1 MMGSEYIPGIDLCH
15 DQFTVQDDEY
25 GLILTPAEL
34 GKRGPSTDTFNGF
47 NVPPYQK
54 ISSGGRIVGNPWEQG
69 PDGLAYPR
77 TGYLPS
83 VPLDNRVNSRFMPHG
98 VRPEETRQN
107 PWLRQRYPE
116 SAYPPY
122 SPAQVNI
129 PRTIVQPDLS
139 AEKIQSKEDFNLGKQ
154 LHMFPQSGLPASM
167 TIILIVLS
175 FILII
180 LNVIQ
185 VVQLSHRNG
194 MYRRCRH
201 DRDDESG

>member
-1 MMGSEYIPGIDLCH
+1 MMGSEYRPGTDLCH
-15 DQFTVQDDEY
+15 DQFTVHDDEY
-25 GLILTPAEL
+25 GLILTPVERE
-34 GKRGPSTDTFNGF
+34 KRGPSTDTFNGF

-54 ISSGGRIVGNPWEQG
+54 IASSGRIVGNPWEQG

-83 VPLDNRVNSRFMPHG
+83 VPLDNRINSMFMPHG
-98 VRPEETRQN
+98 VRPEETRQT
-107 PWLRQRYPE
+107 PWLRQQYPH
-116 SAYPPY
+116 SAYPQYAP
-122 SPAQVNI
+122 PQVNI
-129 PRTIVQPDLS
+129 PRSAVQPDLS
-139 AEKIQSKEDFNLGKQ
+139 AEKIQSKEDFNFGNGFNP
-154 LHMFPQSGLPASM
+154 FPHSGLPVTM

-194 MYRRCRH
+194 MYWKCQN
-201 DRDDESG
+201 DRDDGD